1 MRNSTAYFA
10 GVATVFTA
18 TALGFG
24 GAMIVTN
31 ATAPRSPA
39 EPTKL
44 ERSVAS
50 SAQPSPSPDAKTATA
65 AGTNAKPQGSPPAA
79 PAATSVQPQQPA
91 SSSPSQATQTASIAS
106 QTPASAQSPPPAAAP
121 ALEQSTANS
130 RATTPANAYVH
141 DSGQDIRK
149 YIRKRERHWARRHYR
164 DDDATTAQ
172 ASNSAEQNAQ
182 SSLPSQSSSESS
194 SQSAP
199 QGQAQPGQIKT
210 ADQTSARLDDDDTSK
225 ARRKHDRRWGR
236 GYSRDDDARIRG
248 EDRSRSFEV
257 REAPREEAPQPFF
270 GMRRWRPILSD
281 SDDD

>member
-50 SAQPSPSPDAKTATA
+50 SAQPSPSPDVKTATI
-65 AGTNAKPQGSPPAA
+65 AGTSGTPQSPPLASA
-79 PAATSVQPQQPA
+79 AATSVQPQQPA
-91 SSSPSQATQTASIAS
+91 SSSPSQPTQTASTAS
-106 QTPASAQSPPPAAAP
+106 QTPAAAQSSTPAAAP

-130 RATTPANAYVH
+130 QATTPANAYAH
-141 DSGQDIRK
+141 GSDQDIRK

-182 SSLPSQSSSESS
+182 SSVSSPSSGSS
-194 SQSAP
+194 SQSVP

-210 ADQTSARLDDDDTSK
+210 ADPTSARLDDDNTSNV
-225 ARRKHDRRWGR
+225 RRKHDRRWGR
-236 GYSRDDDARIRG
+236 GYSKGDDVRIRG
-248 EDRSRSFEV
+248 EDQSRSFEV

-270 GMRRWRPILSD
+270 GMPRWRPLLSD

>member
-44 ERSVAS
+44 EQSVAS
-50 SAQPSPSPDAKTATA
+50 SAQASPSPEAKTAN
-65 AGTNAKPQGSPPAA
+65 GTPQSPPLAS
-79 PAATSVQPQQPA
+79 PAATSVQPQEPA
-91 SSSPSQATQTASIAS
+91 SSSPSQPTQTASIAS
-106 QTPASAQSPPPAAAP
+106 QIPASAQAPTPAAAP
-121 ALEQSTANS
+121 VLEQSTADS
-130 RATTPANAYVH
+130 QATMPATAYAH
-141 DSGQDIRK
+141 GSDQDLRK
-149 YIRKRERHWARRHYR
+149 YIRKRERHWARQHYR

-172 ASNSAEQNAQ
+172 ASDSAEQHAQ
-182 SSLPSQSSSESS
+182 SSVSSQSSSGSS
-194 SQSAP
+194 SRSAP
-199 QGQAQPGQIKT
+199 QRQTQRGPIKT
-210 ADQTSARLDDDDTSK
+210 ADQTSARLDGNDAGK
-225 ARRKHDRRWGR
+225 VRRKRDRRWGH
-236 GYSRDDDARIRG
+236 GYSGDDDERIRG

-270 GMRRWRPILSD
+270 GMPRWRPLLSD